1 MARTLLRD
9 PYHDETKVLVA
20 LQSYAVNRDGVPVTV
35 TVGERRRGG
44 KGSLVAQHPA
54 WWIEDLSD
62 VEQIAQAQQLQASWR
77 ERFARSCRR
86 SARANPAERA
96 RPGPPLLSARWT
108 PRGGQPRETR
118 FPGLAAREPSAAAHA
133 GLASRSRQNSSS
145 TRPFPLRNGSM
156 IETPASQGLFSTST
170 ASKPPAPGRTRGR
183 DRGTPPPA
191 SGISPT
197 MVFQAVTRHVTAA
210 ILIGMVFVVVLLIFL
225 QLGAT

>member
-86 SARANPAERA
+86 SAGAKPSRAGKTWTSTLVRSLDPARRSATGNTLPRISGEGAQRCRTRWTRLALSAELLINPPVPLAER
-96 RPGPPLLSARWT
+96 
-108 PRGGQPRETR
+108 
-118 FPGLAAREPSAAAHA
+118 
-133 GLASRSRQNSSS
+133 
-145 TRPFPLRNGSM
+145 
-156 IETPASQGLFSTST
+156 I
-170 ASKPPAPGRTRGR
+170 
-183 DRGTPPPA
+183 DD
-191 SGISPT
+191 
-197 MVFQAVTRHVTAA
+197 
-210 ILIGMVFVVVLLIFL
+210 
-225 QLGAT
+225 